1 MLLVQ
6 RDIDMGTA
14 SKYWKLV
21 RLDASGGCRTEEVR
35 SAKDFFFEQFPQLG
49 QSQTEFPELSDI
61 QIQHHLLELAPVGNS
76 VMAQWCLRCF
86 ISHQIHRV
94 CQKLAEQFGR
104 ERGFTERDLLPLV
117 LDDVPPSFKSN
128 SSYRSLAARILQT
141 FQPERAGL
149 STWTARLVKRHPELT
164 RFLLDRG
171 IYLISDWAILNDT
184 KLTQLRRIFA
194 DFYNLSKIE
203 VQNHSNLLDCYHKV
217 YRLQRIEQRQ
227 SGLCLPPTRVQLEE
241 ICHQLDRA
249 CGQRKSPEEVM
260 ERLQKM
266 AQGLRQYRI
275 YVRVGKPKTDSLDRS
290 DINWQVRAIP
300 TQEVDDGKNPERNA
314 FLSAYRTDF
323 EGCLDRAV
331 EQVVQARLARKPR
344 KNAPTPEQ
352 FVTALHMF
360 HCEGKSMSEIANS
373 VGLEAQY
380 KVSRMLKLKNFR
392 ADVRQQMLVK
402 LLKQVLD
409 RASIYTDADRL
420 SAAESQVEGV
430 LSEQIDTQIEEAAKE
445 ASLPHARPTKSLF
458 ARRLCHYLKQINAC
472 ESQRCEC

>member
-14 SKYWKLV
+14 SKYWLLV
-21 RLDASGGCRTEEVR
+21 RLDASGGCRTEDVQ
-35 SAKDFFFEQFPQLG
+35 SAKDFFFEQFPQWEE
-49 QSQTEFPELSDI
+49 SPELSDI
-61 QIQHHLLELAPVGNS
+61 QIQRHLLELVRVDKS
-76 VMAQWCLRCF
+76 EMAQWCLRCF

-94 CQKLAEQFGR
+94 CQQLAEQFGR

-117 LDDVPPSFKSN
+117 LDDIPPSFKSN
-128 SSYRSLAARILQT
+128 SSYRSLAARILHT

-171 IYLISDWAILNDT
+171 VYLISDWAILNDT

-203 VQNHSNLLDCYHKV
+203 VQNDCNLLDCYHKV

-241 ICHQLDRA
+241 ICHHLARIF
-249 CGQRKSPEEVM
+249 GQRKSPEDAIEQ
-260 ERLQKM
+260 LQNI
-266 AQGLRQYRI
+266 ARGLRQYRI
-275 YVRVGKPKTDSLDRS
+275 YVRARNTPTESLDRS
-290 DINWQVRAIP
+290 DINWQVRGMPA
-300 TQEVDDGKNPERNA
+300 QEVDEGANRERDG

-323 EGCLDRAV
+323 ESCLDRAV

-373 VGLEAQY
+373 VGLDAQY

-392 ADVRQQMLVK
+392 ADVRQQMLVT

-420 SAAESQVEGV
+420 SAAQSQVEGV
-430 LSEQIDTQIEEAAKE
+430 LSEQIDTQIEQAAKE

-472 ESQRCEC
+472 KSDRCQC

>member
-1 MLLVQ
+1 M
-6 RDIDMGTA
+6 
-14 SKYWKLV
+14 
-21 RLDASGGCRTEEVR
+21 
-35 SAKDFFFEQFPQLG
+35 
-49 QSQTEFPELSDI
+49 
-61 QIQHHLLELAPVGNS
+61 
-76 VMAQWCLRCF
+76 
-86 ISHQIHRV
+86 
-94 CQKLAEQFGR
+94 
-104 ERGFTERDLLPLV
+104 
-117 LDDVPPSFKSN
+117 
-128 SSYRSLAARILQT
+128 
-141 FQPERAGL
+141 
-149 STWTARLVKRHPELT
+149 KRHPELT

-203 VQNHSNLLDCYHKV
+203 VQDRCNLLDCYHNV

-241 ICHQLDRA
+241 MCDRLDRA
-249 CGQRKSPEEVM
+249 FGQQRSPEEVM
-260 ERLQKM
+260 ERLQKI

-275 YVRVGKPKTDSLDRS
+275 YVRARNTPTDSLDRS

-300 TQEVDDGKNPERNA
+300 TQEVDDGANRERNA

-331 EQVVQARLARKPR
+331 EQVVQARLGRKPR

-360 HCEGKSMSEIANS
+360 HCEGKSMSEIAES
-373 VGLEAQY
+373 VGLDAQY

-430 LSEQIDTQIEEAAKE
+430 LSEQIDTQIEQAAKE

-458 ARRLCHYLKQINAC
+458 ARRLCHYLKQIDAC

>member
-35 SAKDFFFEQFPQLG
+35 SAKDFFFEQFPKLG
-49 QSQTEFPELSDI
+49 QSPTESPELSDL
-61 QIQHHLLELAPVGNS
+61 QIQRHLFELARVGNS
-76 VMAQWCLRCF
+76 LIAQWCLRCF